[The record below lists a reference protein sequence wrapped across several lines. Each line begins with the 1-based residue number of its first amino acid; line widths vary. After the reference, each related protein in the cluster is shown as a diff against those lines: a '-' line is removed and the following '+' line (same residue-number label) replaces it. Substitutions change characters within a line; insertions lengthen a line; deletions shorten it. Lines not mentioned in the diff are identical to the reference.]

1 MLPTVI
7 NLYPN
12 NTQVIQITELQDKV
26 SGTFLIAATV
36 TATLYDS
43 RGVADP
49 IFNAI
54 PMTYVPGTD
63 ATYQGIIPASFTA
76 KLGGGYTLVL
86 IATQSGVQGQFTIP
100 VVVKAR
106 SQS

>member
-1 MLPTVI
+1 MLPTI
-7 NLYPN
+7 IYLYPN

-26 SGTFLIAATV
+26 SGTFLVAATV
-36 TATLYDS
+36 SATLYDS
-43 RGVADP
+43 RGNADP

-63 ATYQGIIPASFTA
+63 STYQGIIPASFSP
-76 KLGGGYTLVL
+76 KLGSGYTIVL
-86 IATQSGVQGQFTIP
+86 LAAQSGVQAQFTIP
-100 VVVKAR
+100 AVVKAR